1 MYLFLNPYV
10 LALIL
15 FQNSNIL
22 DLEYIDIKIDDED
35 KAVLLVVSL
44 PSTYKHFKE
53 IMLYGNNETLSFT
66 DVKSNLWK
74 INLL

>member
-1 MYLFLNPYV
+1 MHRTGQSLV
-10 LALIL
+10 
-15 FQNSNIL
+15 
-22 DLEYIDIKIDDED
+22 DIKIDDED